1 MNVIYRIQIALNA
14 SYKSLQK
21 LSKQLSPFVKVEFRC
36 TQNQN
41 KQNVAKPKKYDRE
54 PF

>member
-1 MNVIYRIQIALNA
+1 MTPIHPEGSEFSQNPQEFRKRGAV
-14 SYKSLQK
+14 
-21 LSKQLSPFVKVEFRC
+21 SPFVKVEFRC

-41 KQNVAKPKKYDRE
+41 KQNAAKPKKYDRE